1 MDDTSCLILLD
12 FAENY
17 HYMVQDEVLGR
28 HWNKEQCTLHPV
40 VLYYKEDNS
49 KCSALACVSCLMMW
63 NMILVLSLN
72 CNDRP
77 ASTCEYIKKALPN
90 VTLLE
95 YFSDGCAGQ
104 YKNFKTFLN
113 LCYHSSDFGF
123 VQSGA
128 SSLPVMGSYH
138 TMDSGKLSRDYF
150 YEQAF
155 RGPWMTKFCRLI
167 RSWLSV
173 PPASKA

>member
-1 MDDTSCLILLD
+1 
-12 FAENY
+12 
-17 HYMVQDEVLGR
+17 
-28 HWNKEQCTLHPV
+28 
-40 VLYYKEDNS
+40 
-49 KCSALACVSCLMMW
+49 
-63 NMILVLSLN
+63 MILVLSLN
-72 CNDRP
+72 CNDRQ
-77 ASTCEYIKKALPN
+77 TCEYIKKALPN

-138 TMDSGKLSRDYF
+138 AMDSGELSRDYF

-155 RGPWMTKFCRLI
+155 RGP
-167 RSWLSV
+167 
-173 PPASKA
+173 